1 MSERAIPTKRHFD
14 SLQCLTNALHKKSF
28 YLGSPGSSSPDES
41 TCLGLCAWPRW
52 LYIPLLLPP
61 LETGSR
67 LSVETGNLAFRRNA
81 KTPIFKLPLIKRPAA
96 RRRFFLIEFTAR
108 ANTKKPTGPVGFF
121 LYWMDP
127 ASLDT
132 NGWYTAGWKGP

>member
-81 KTPIFKLPLIKRPAA
+81 KTPIFKLPLPVLEAPADTKRVSQSGLFGAGFCLGAPPG
-96 RRRFFLIEFTAR
+96 TWQGGNR
-108 ANTKKPTGPVGFF
+108 AWVDLGRPKS
-121 LYWMDP
+121 
-127 ASLDT
+127 A
-132 NGWYTAGWKGP
+132 